1 MILLTISTNITVRK
15 MTSSDFSYWLE
26 MRALLWPDC
35 PNQKHNKEILEQ
47 LNSPL
52 TLQAFIIE
60 VQNEPIGFLEA
71 AIHQHAH
78 KQFGQAGYIE
88 GWFVKDLYRMRGY
101 GRFLI
106 EAAEK
111 WAVEMGYLQIASDT
125 EDFNVGSIVAH
136 GKLGYIEQ
144 FRADGEVK
152 FLKSLC

>member
-1 MILLTISTNITVRK
+1 MIFMTGSTHITVRK
-15 MTSSDFSYWLE
+15 MTSSDFSCWVE

-35 PNQKHNKEILEQ
+35 PTEKHIQEILEQ

-52 TLQAFIIE
+52 TMQAFKVE
-60 VQNEPIGFLEA
+60 DQNEPIGFLEA

-78 KQFGQAGYIE
+78 KQFVQAGYIE

-101 GRFLI
+101 GKILI
-106 EAAEK
+106 DAAET
-111 WAVEMGYLQIASDT
+111 WTVEMGYEQVASDT